1 MYKLPK
7 KCNAHATA
15 SARATAAISRAD
27 ASMAT
32 SFTGTLVKAKPQLTR
47 KTSEGP
53 PELN

>member
-1 MYKLPK
+1 MHKLPN
-7 KCNAHATA
+7 KCTAHGTA
-15 SARATAAISRAD
+15 SERANAAISRAE

-32 SFTGTLVKAKPQLTR
+32 SFSGTLVKAKPQLTR